1 MVSLRGNRKATK
13 TRGKAVEMCMPHS
26 LRDLQ
31 LETPHHGVLGDMAQP
46 RAELYFLCG
55 ARN

>member
-1 MVSLRGNRKATK
+1 MYLHGNRKATK
-13 TRGKAVEMCMPHS
+13 TRGKAVAMCIPYS

-31 LETPHHGVLGDMAQP
+31 LETPHPGALGEMAQP

-55 ARN
+55 AGI